1 MYLNHFFMILFSDI
15 VHRDLKLENILLS
28 QPVGNELLNIK
39 VGLRNVAMYLVTEI
53 LFSLVK
59 FMVMPALH
67 MEVECQEPGG
77 WSC

>member
-1 MYLNHFFMILFSDI
+1 MSLNHFFMKLFSDI

-67 MEVECQEPGG
+67 MEVGCQEPGG